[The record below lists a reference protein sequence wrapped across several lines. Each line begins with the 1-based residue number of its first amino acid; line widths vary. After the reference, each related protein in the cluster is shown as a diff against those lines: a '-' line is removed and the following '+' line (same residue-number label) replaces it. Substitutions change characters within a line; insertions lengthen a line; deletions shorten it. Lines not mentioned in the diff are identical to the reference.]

1 MFNSFFN
8 ILHDSVNFHVQTES
22 FNNLEDY
29 QRQKYERLK
38 RSDQNM
44 KLYFDNQSFVWL
56 FSKEAV
62 VDAVAS

>member
-8 ILHDSVNFHVQTES
+8 ISHDSVNFHVQTES
-22 FNNLEDY
+22 FNISRIIRDKNT
-29 QRQKYERLK
+29 RLK

-44 KLYFDNQSFVWL
+44 KLYFDNQSFVSL